1 MNRRS
6 RIMALALLITAT
18 FVSASA
24 AQDVEAGRQLAKRW
38 CSGCHETGT
47 APIRNGVRS
56 DASPSFVAI
65 ARMSSTTN
73 LSLRVFLG
81 TPHGRM
87 PDFNLS
93 RQEIADVSAYILSL
107 K

>member
-1 MNRRS
+1 MNKQS
-6 RIMALALLITAT
+6 RFMALTLLITAT
-18 FVSASA
+18 FVSAAA
-24 AQDVEAGRQLAKRW
+24 AQDLEAGRQLARRW
-38 CSGCHETGT
+38 CSACHETGA
-47 APIRNGVRS
+47 APVRNAARN

-65 ARMSSTTN
+65 ARMTSTTN

-87 PDFNLS
+87 PDFNLT
-93 RQEIADVSAYILSL
+93 RQEIADVSTYILSL